1 MKYVKRGRE
10 KHPKKVQEH
19 PLALC
24 LPKNPAV
31 FSFWKKL
38 PDFWC
43 TLLMVSACAFAD
55 RNPEVYGQKETSGIE
70 LWYDRQIKYK
80 KEMKYL

>member
-1 MKYVKRGRE
+1 MKYVKRGE
-10 KHPKKVQEH
+10 KGIQKRCRNL

-24 LPKNPAV
+24 LQKNPAV

-43 TLLMVSACAFAD
+43 TLLMVSACAFAV
-55 RNPEVYGQKETSGIE
+55 RNPEVYGQKGPSDIK
-70 LWYDRQIKYK
+70 LWYDRRIKYK